1 MKKHELILIILFFF
15 GIGNR
20 VEAQKFWALNNVGD
34 TLYYNITS
42 SLAPYSVEITY
53 KGDNYQEFAN
63 EYVGTIS
70 IPSTVVHN
78 SITYSVKSIGENAF
92 RLCDNI
98 NAVIIPNSI
107 TSIGESAFSNSGISS
122 VSIPSS
128 VEYIGEW
135 SFRYCFEL
143 TSFYV
148 PPTLS
153 KIDFAALYGCYYM
166 QEIIVNANNPNYSS
180 IDGVLYNK
188 LGDTLIS
195 CPGGKQGS
203 FLVTTNVNN
212 IADLAFC
219 YVNLTNINVET
230 NNPKYSSSEGILY
243 NKVMDTIIA
252 STTRKVGSIIIPN
265 SVTHIYSS
273 CFFQCK
279 QLSSITIPTSVSSIG
294 DFAFAY
300 CDGLTTIQIPNSI
313 TKISMGAFYDCP
325 GLISITIPALV
336 NSIGDQA
343 FSYCTGLT
351 FIKLY
356 PEIPPQIVSSTF
368 AGVSDSIPVYVPCSS
383 LTLYQGAE
391 YWSGF
396 TNYDCFIG
404 LDNLPINNLAI
415 NIYPNPASDIVNFE
429 INNANKEVL
438 TLNIY
443 NIIGSLVM
451 TKTISQEKN
460 QVNVGELLNG
470 IYLIEIRSSDSMK
483 RQKLIIKK

>member
-1 MKKHELILIILFFF
+1 MTSP
-15 GIGNR
+15 
-20 VEAQKFWALNNVGD
+20 VVGWM
-34 TLYYNITS
+34 
-42 SLAPYSVEITY
+42 
-53 KGDNYQEFAN
+53 
-63 EYVGTIS
+63 
-70 IPSTVVHN
+70 
-78 SITYSVKSIGENAF
+78 
-92 RLCDNI
+92 
-98 NAVIIPNSI
+98 
-107 TSIGESAFSNSGISS
+107 ISS
-122 VSIPSS
+122 SAYLPVSLSLKVSIMSP
-128 VEYIGEW
+128 
-135 SFRYCFEL
+135 
-143 TSFYV
+143 
-148 PPTLS
+148 LS
-153 KIDFAALYGCYYM
+153 
-166 QEIIVNANNPNYSS
+166 
-180 IDGVLYNK
+180 
-188 LGDTLIS
+188 LI
-195 CPGGKQGS
+195 
-203 FLVTTNVNN
+203 
-212 IADLAFC
+212 A
-219 YVNLTNINVET
+219 
-230 NNPKYSSSEGILY
+230 
-243 NKVMDTIIA
+243 
-252 STTRKVGSIIIPN
+252 
-265 SVTHIYSS
+265 
-273 CFFQCK
+273 
-279 QLSSITIPTSVSSIG
+279 SITIPSSVSSIG

-460 QVNVGELLNG
+460 QVNVGDLLNG